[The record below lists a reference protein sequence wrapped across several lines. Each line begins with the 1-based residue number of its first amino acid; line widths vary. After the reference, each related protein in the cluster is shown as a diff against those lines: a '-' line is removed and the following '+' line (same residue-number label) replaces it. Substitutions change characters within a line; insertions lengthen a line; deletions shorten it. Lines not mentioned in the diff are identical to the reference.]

1 MPTYRL
7 DAIKFRCIDE
17 SGVDWTGS
25 DEPYFVFTTSLEQ
38 TPGQSTT
45 VRSREFGDIDSGDTR
60 NFSPPVVFANNVPGG
75 VATSVVVME
84 ADAGNADKVVP
95 RIKQALT
102 AVRWAVKIWSGTE
115 IPDVDKEVLDYLRRW
130 YNDDVLAQRTV
141 MWADWELAQGAP
153 RVGSS
158 VTEEVGFK
166 SGGSNYTVTFRVT
179 RVS

>member
-1 MPTYRL
+1 MPAYKL

-38 TPGQSTT
+38 TPGQSKT

-84 ADAGNADKVVP
+84 ADAGNADKVVS
-95 RIKQALT
+95 RINQALT
-102 AVRWAVKIWSGTE
+102 AVEWAAKIWGRE
-115 IPDVDKEVLDYLRRW
+115 IPGDLDKKVVDYLRRW
-130 YNDDVLAQRTV
+130 YNDDVLAQRTLK
-141 MWADWELAQGAP
+141 WADWELAQGAP

-166 SGGSNYTVTFRVT
+166 GSGSNYTVTFRVT